1 MQAGANGIN
10 STRSI
15 TGKTPHQEIN
25 LMTGTSALVRH
36 ARDTRLYLFL
46 GLANWFIFLD
56 HIPNNMVSWITLR
69 NFGFSGSADVFVFIS
84 GYAAALAFAPIMLQR
99 GTIVGATRVLRRTW
113 QLYAAFIV
121 LFAIYAVSIGDVATR
136 YAAPDIIYEFNI
148 AGLLEEPVR
157 TVANGLLLQSRALNL
172 DLLQLCVALTACF
185 PVVLWLML
193 RAPDFT
199 LAASLALYVAA
210 RQFEWTLS
218 TFPDGN
224 WFFNPFCWQL
234 IFVLG
239 AWCALGGARRLGN
252 RLRAPAWAY
261 LGIAYLIFAFGIT
274 MAGRFPMFGDMLPT
288 WLHDAFIPNDRVN
301 LGFSRLLH
309 FLVLALF
316 ATRMIAKNW
325 RGLSWPIL
333 RPLIVCGEQSLSV
346 FCVGVFLSLAGH
358 FILVTGSGS
367 LAAQILVSVSGIAI
381 MTLAASYVSWSKRQ
395 DRKLTSPI
403 GQTPS
408 FRAG

>member
-1 MQAGANGIN
+1 LQAGANGIN

-199 LAASLALYVAA
+199 LVASLALYVAA

-252 RLRAPAWAY
+252 RFRAPAWAY

-325 RGLSWPIL
+325 RGLNWPIL

>member
-1 MQAGANGIN
+1 LQAGANGIN

>member
-1 MQAGANGIN
+1 LQAGANGIN

-325 RGLSWPIL
+325 RGLNWPIL

>member
-325 RGLSWPIL
+325 RGLNWPIL

>member
-1 MQAGANGIN
+1 
-10 STRSI
+10 
-15 TGKTPHQEIN
+15 
-25 LMTGTSALVRH
+25 
-36 ARDTRLYLFL
+36 
-46 GLANWFIFLD
+46 
-56 HIPNNMVSWITLR
+56 
-69 NFGFSGSADVFVFIS
+69 
-84 GYAAALAFAPIMLQR
+84 
-99 GTIVGATRVLRRTW
+99 
-113 QLYAAFIV
+113 
-121 LFAIYAVSIGDVATR
+121 
-136 YAAPDIIYEFNI
+136 
-148 AGLLEEPVR
+148 
-157 TVANGLLLQSRALNL
+157 
-172 DLLQLCVALTACF
+172 
-185 PVVLWLML
+185 
-193 RAPDFT
+193 
-199 LAASLALYVAA
+199 
-210 RQFEWTLS
+210 
-218 TFPDGN
+218 
-224 WFFNPFCWQL
+224 
-234 IFVLG
+234 
-239 AWCALGGARRLGN
+239 
-252 RLRAPAWAY
+252 
-261 LGIAYLIFAFGIT
+261 